1 MQVSKDK
8 VVTFHYVIKDKET
21 GEVIEDSKEHGEPAK
36 VLFGRNLLIEGL
48 EKGMMGMEE
57 GERRTIEVKP
67 EEGYGEVDPELI
79 QKVPRE
85 YFGDIKLERGMTLRA
100 QIPDGQIIDL
110 RVVDFDDQN
119 VIVDLNHPL
128 AGKTLIFEVE
138 VIKVRDATPD
148 ELEHGHA
155 H

>member
-36 VLFGRNLLIEGL
+36 VLFGRNLLLEGL

-85 YFGDIKLERGMTLRA
+85 YFGDIKLERGMLLRA
-100 QIPDGQIIDL
+100 QTPDGQIIDL

-138 VIKVRDATPD
+138 VLKVRDATPD